1 MLLMVPLFLEH
12 SVQRNVKHALREIMR
27 MFFSFSMLFYPFS
40 MQTKGH
46 NFGYAVNYGRAGYVA
61 TGRGYHINPSSMVT
75 LYGAYGPSHV
85 YFGMEIAFMAALYEC
100 WKAPGVSFIST
111 WGTWSI
117 CIALIFAPWLFNPQ
131 SLTRSTLATSW
142 IEWTQWLY
150 GVGALPKSVALGSW
164 EAWAEERLAL
174 KRSAGPSLKMRLI
187 LRNLSSKL
195 LVGIACAYGLKVPIP
210 RTARGGLS
218 GFMYH
223 GLFFGRACL
232 VVLIGSVCLRLG
244 VRALERT
251 MIRLH
256 CTRLLPLLSA
266 ILIVAAYLGFA
277 LVLLVFEHNG
287 WEGLAQL
294 HAERNVWVS
303 LFGAL
308 AMQAGA
314 VQALGALAD
323 TYRYQATFTIWV
335 LGPVD
340 KIDEGA
346 MSMALARHL
355 KVHAADI
362 AVSTRPRD
370 LVEEDA
376 RGAHHGARR
385 KGAIR
390 RAVVSAQLVATKP
403 LVQTAQAE
411 GSAATAAVTG
421 QMVAEATAEVTVTV
435 ATRQKLVANKT
446 SACLN
451 NLTPRTLS
459 AVLGRALGRALTI
472 RKVSN
477 VTTSHAL
484 LNTGL
489 RARALA
495 YAQFYQRVM
504 DMMMTLIIFGTLFL
518 LSFLPILRLQSSIL
532 FNRQFADLLNRK
544 VHRQQVLDELYTPG
558 SFDEIEADEAEQATP
573 RAISSSIGKL
583 RRHARPSSDL
593 DTPSGGGVVSCS
605 KLVAAKMKPSRV
617 AV

>member
-12 SVQRNVKHALREIMR
+12 SVQRHVKHALREIMR

-346 MSMALARHL
+346 MSMALAHHL

-370 LVEEDA
+370 LIEEDA

-390 RAVVSAQLVATKP
+390 RAVVSAQLV
-403 LVQTAQAE
+403 QTAQAE
-411 GSAATAAVTG
+411 GSA
-421 QMVAEATAEVTVTV
+421 ATAEVTVTV

-451 NLTPRTLS
+451 HLTPRTLS

-593 DTPSGGGVVSCS
+593 DTPSGGGVVSRS

>member
-174 KRSAGPSLKMRLI
+174 KRSAGPSLKMRLV

-340 KIDEGA
+340 KTDEGA
-346 MSMALARHL
+346 MSIALARHL

-370 LVEEDA
+370 LIEEDA

-421 QMVAEATAEVTVTV
+421 QMMAEATAEVTVTV

-593 DTPSGGGVVSCS
+593 DTPSGGGVVSRS

>member
-335 LGPVD
+335 IGPVD

-411 GSAATAAVTG
+411 GSAATAAGTG
-421 QMVAEATAEVTVTV
+421 QMMAEVTAEVTVTV

-558 SFDEIEADEAEQATP
+558 SFDEIEADDAEQATP

-593 DTPSGGGVVSCS
+593 DTPSGGGVVSRS